1 MPFGAW
7 KHSERS
13 RHIDSIYYYFKQL
26 HYPYKI
32 LKYSKYTE
40 VLFMANLLTTL
51 KVLISV
57 LALSRM
63 ADTEIVLSTN
73 GRRAQ
78 TTLLAGNTEQDH
90 ITVLSHF

>member
-1 MPFGAW
+1 
-7 KHSERS
+7 
-13 RHIDSIYYYFKQL
+13 
-26 HYPYKI
+26 
-32 LKYSKYTE
+32 
-40 VLFMANLLTTL
+40 MANLLTIL

-78 TTLLAGNTEQDH
+78 TILLAGNTEQRSYYSFVSLL
-90 ITVLSHF
+90 T

>member
-1 MPFGAW
+1 
-7 KHSERS
+7 
-13 RHIDSIYYYFKQL
+13 
-26 HYPYKI
+26 
-32 LKYSKYTE
+32 
-40 VLFMANLLTTL
+40 MANLLTIL

-78 TTLLAGNTEQDH
+78 TILLAGNTEQRSYYSFVSLLTQLRNNATTVCRAKRGSHKWH
-90 ITVLSHF
+90 I